1 MNKIIGDKLKLEN
14 ILEKTMLSALTMI
27 LTMVTITGT
36 IDYFK
41 KVPFKC
47 VENNLYRDNKYE
59 LVNQNQ
65 KCAVINDEVY
75 IYENENLKKL
85 EIEDI
90 GNNISEILEIEEL
103 EEREGK

>member
-1 MNKIIGDKLKLEN
+1 MK
-14 ILEKTMLSALTMI
+14 
-27 LTMVTITGT
+27 
-36 IDYFK
+36 
-41 KVPFKC
+41 
-47 VENNLYRDNKYE
+47 
-59 LVNQNQ
+59 

-103 EEREGK
+103 EEREGKWKKEY